1 MPPTPHA
8 LWSLVDDVATQ
19 RAVGPHAHLALELN
33 LQRPAGGLATVT
45 NDHRDHLL
53 GVGVAGSDGTAGESG
68 GPLTDHWLRGSDLTA
83 IYEPAD
89 PRQLRATAM
98 WRIRGTQPDVA
109 CWEVVVSAQTSLL
122 ESDASLA
129 VISDIEADE
138 LLWSAPH
145 ESSPHWQSVAAH
157 TPLPEEAASLLIR
170 RGSVNGAA
178 TSVLIASHPADRRR
192 IALRR
197 SKGRVRI
204 ECWLFPSVVEKGV
217 LLRSRV
223 LAAIGPRL
231 ADEAWADQAATAFA
245 ASPPPLTT

>member
-1 MPPTPHA
+1 MTPSTPHA
-8 LWSLVDDVATQ
+8 LWSLSDAVATQ
-19 RAVGPHAHLALELN
+19 RAVGPHVALELH
-33 LQRPAGGLATVT
+33 LQRPADGLTTLT

-53 GVGVAGSDGTAGESG
+53 GVGVANSASAAGESE

-98 WRIRGTQPDVA
+98 WRIREAQPDVA
-109 CWEVVVSAQTSLL
+109 CWEAVVSAQTSLL

-129 VISDIEADE
+129 VISDVEADE

-145 ESSPHWQSVAAH
+145 ESSPHWQSVAPH
-157 TPLPEEAASLLIR
+157 TPLPEEATSLLIR

-178 TSVLIASHPADRRR
+178 TSVLIAGHPADRRR
-192 IALRR
+192 IALQR
-197 SKGRVRI
+197 SGGRVRI

-231 ADEAWADQAATAFA
+231 ADETWAGQAATTFA